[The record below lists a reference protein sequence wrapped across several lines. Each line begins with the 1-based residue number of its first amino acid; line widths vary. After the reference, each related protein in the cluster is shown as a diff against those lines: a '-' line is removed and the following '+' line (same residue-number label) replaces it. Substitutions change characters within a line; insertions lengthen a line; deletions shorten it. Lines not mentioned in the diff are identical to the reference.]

1 MARIP
6 TMVLAAV
13 FAIAPITC
21 STLQITVSD
30 ANALAT
36 MKTSMVMPGK
46 TKTFASA
53 SEYRVC
59 NEGNAP
65 VRMWSRN
72 NLTNVP
78 TDSILWPSQCARV
91 CGTMM
96 SFENEGK
103 TPVMLYAFGG
113 LGGRPGR
120 GPGHSS

>member
-6 TMVLAAV
+6 TVLLAAAL
-13 FAIAPITC
+13 AIAPIAC
-21 STLQITVSD
+21 STFDITTND

-36 MKTSMVMPGK
+36 MKSSMLMPGK

-59 NEGNAP
+59 NEGGAY

-72 NLTNVP
+72 NLTNAP
-78 TDSILWPSQCARV
+78 TNSILWPGQCARV

-120 GPGHSS
+120 GPGHV